1 VEEVAAPLS
10 PETFVDRINVPVF
23 LAGAWQDQETGS
35 HFAKRDAQ
43 GRFKELDE
51 VARSLAADR
60 LHAKAAVK
68 SGHGD
73 KGDRRK

>member
-1 VEEVAAPLS
+1 MAKRDASKRERL
-10 PETFVDRINVPVF
+10 ETP
-23 LAGAWQDQETGS
+23 TGS